1 MANIREVAKRA
12 GVSPSTVSYVL
23 NNSRF
28 VSKETRKRVLDA
40 MKELDYRPN
49 ALARS
54 LRLGET
60 LNIGLILPSI
70 SNPYF
75 AEMGEEIESAAFALG
90 YNLIL
95 CNTEDDITI
104 EQHYLDELCKKQ
116 VDGIVY
122 IAAQN
127 NPKNLSQMID
137 RTPCSAI
144 VLVDRS
150 LPFPQLDSVYTDNI
164 RGAYLATQHL
174 IEAGHER
181 IGCITG
187 MKNFSPTNERVEG
200 YKKALEDA
208 NLVFDAALIY
218 FCEDNPESSRV
229 STFQLLEL
237 QQKPTAIFATND
249 IMAIGVLRAL
259 RQCGISIPDDVALI
273 GYDGIKLTSYT
284 NPSLSTIAQ
293 PKKEI
298 AQNAIRLLIERIGNS
313 SLEPRNVIL
322 QPELIIRESTIGT
335 KGGDRGKI

>member
-1 MANIREVAKRA
+1 MANIREVAERA

-28 VSKETRKRVLDA
+28 VSKETRKRVLEA

-75 AEMGEEIESAAFALG
+75 AELGEEIESAAFALG

-127 NPKNLSQMID
+127 NSENLRHLID
-137 RTPCSAI
+137 RSLCSQI

-150 LPFPQLDSVYTDNI
+150 LTFPQLDSVYTDNI
-164 RGAYLATQHL
+164 QGAYLATQHL
-174 IEAGHER
+174 TQAGHQR

-187 MKNFSPTNERVEG
+187 LKNFSPTNERVSG
-200 YKKALEDA
+200 YKKALDEA
-208 NLVFDAALIY
+208 NLIFNADLIY
-218 FCEDNPESSRV
+218 FCEDNPESSRI
-229 STFQLLEL
+229 STLRLLEL
-237 QQKPTAIFATND
+237 QQTPSAIFATND

-259 RQCGISIPDDVALI
+259 NQCGIKVPEDVALI
-273 GYDGIKLTSYT
+273 GYDGINLTSFT
-284 NPSLSTIAQ
+284 NPTLSTIAQ

-298 AQNAIRLLIERIGNS
+298 AQNAIRLLIERIGNN

-322 QPELIIRESTIGT
+322 QPELIIRESTIGS
-335 KGGDRGKI
+335 KGGNRGTI